1 MSTRNYYK
9 KYGINNTD
17 NTASLFSTSN
27 NLTASTIGSL
37 RNVDDDIKTQQ
48 KILVHDLYETRDMG
62 KCIGEELDNNS
73 KQLENIDNKLREIDH
88 KLDVSNYLVRRID
101 SMFSYFRKPKTEFI
115 ENFEKCQ
122 PVETNFKHQ
131 EIINSLN
138 TENSNTSQND
148 MTLNILQNKSD
159 ELTEDDFFD
168 ITTALV
174 SELHNQ
180 ASTINKIIHD
190 QQDLSD
196 NIDVKLE
203 NAANKLSKNL
213 TIIKRN

>member
-9 KYGINNTD
+9 KYGVNNTD
-17 NTASLFSTSN
+17 NTASLFTTSN
-27 NLTASTIGSL
+27 NLTAPNIGTL

-48 KILVHDLYETRDMG
+48 KIIVHDLHETRDMG
-62 KCIGEELDNNS
+62 KCIGEELDSNS
-73 KQLENIDNKLREIDH
+73 KQLENIDNKLSEIDH

-122 PVETNFKHQ
+122 PIETIFKHQ

-138 TENSNTSQND
+138 IENSNMLRND
-148 MTLNILQNKSD
+148 TALNSSKSD
-159 ELTEDDFFD
+159 ELTEDAFFD
-168 ITTALV
+168 ITTMLIG
-174 SELHNQ
+174 ELHDQ
-180 ASTINKIIHD
+180 ANTFNKIIHD

-203 NAANKLSKNL
+203 NAANKLNKNL